1 MGNHCLKSTCK
12 PKLAKSITLNRK
24 SKEIITSNLLLNQIE
39 KIYILFKTVN
49 LRKLLPEI
57 QF

>member
-12 PKLAKSITLNRK
+12 PELAKSITLNRK

-39 KIYILFKTVN
+39 KTNNCIENSKSENIVN
-49 LRKLLPEI
+49 
-57 QF
+57 

>member
-12 PKLAKSITLNRK
+12 PKLAKSITLKRK

-39 KIYILFKTVN
+39 KNIFLFKTVS
-49 LRKLLPEI
+49 LRKLLL
-57 QF
+57 